1 MLTKLLLGI
10 AGNSI
15 LFRNSEIKRFALVI
29 LPSCYVYVLRVVYIY
44 IYIYIYIMFVYFK
57 YIFIVQEKKRI
68 AINNA
73 QKQWEIFHVGT
84 PGSENR

>member
-1 MLTKLLLGI
+1 
-10 AGNSI
+10 
-15 LFRNSEIKRFALVI
+15 
-29 LPSCYVYVLRVVYIY
+29 
-44 IYIYIYIMFVYFK
+44 MFVYFK